1 MIAGQRYN
9 PVHDYRYAVT
19 ETAIESWKMA
29 RFSNWIIGL
38 VVVLIFASAWYLLNR
53 PANEQPWAGDVG
65 GLTYTPYRKATDL
78 THQSA
83 TREQI
88 TSDVEKMA
96 SITGQIRTYTST
108 GDAYYVPEIA
118 SKMGLRVTAGAW
130 ISTDLKKNQEE
141 INNLIDLAH
150 NVGGVNQLLV
160 GNEVLYRTELNT
172 DQDPKP
178 EQATGAD
185 DKEKA
190 INRAKIEA
198 ERGHLR
204 VQRLIDY
211 INQVKDKVDG
221 IPVST
226 SETFDYY
233 LPHPLVKG
241 DGTAL
246 DGPDL
251 ILAQGHN
258 EDVQKLVNSVDFIAV
273 HILPFWNG
281 VNVNRAVGTIDGSGE
296 EDGNSVLHVYHRLQQ
311 TYPDKRIVVTEVGWP
326 SQGLTRGQ
334 AEASQ
339 VNQGT
344 FLRRFLLAAKKEG
357 IDYFIIE
364 AFDQPAKMQS
374 GGGVEAYWGLWDAN
388 GNPKP
393 TLAGVLV
400 NNQNWRSLAIAT
412 IALGLPFV
420 FWVLRANFDL
430 NRRGRIFVA
439 LLMQGGVMVAVAI
452 YALYSTRYLTW
463 VDIAALGMVAPATLL
478 LLCIFLI
485 EGAEMALNL
494 WLGKTS
500 RRLVPPPID
509 GSWKLPKVSVHVPCY
524 NEPPEMMI
532 ETIKALEKLDYADY
546 EVLIIDNNTKDDA
559 VWKPVEAYINSLGKP
574 NFRFFHLP
582 NWPGYKAGALNFGIT
597 QTHPD
602 AEVIATIDSDYVVRS
617 DWLKN
622 LVPHFADPQV
632 ALVQAPQDYSDG
644 NDGLFKRMC
653 FWEYAGF
660 FYLGMRTRDEKNA
673 IIQHGTMALI
683 RTSALKAAGNWAE
696 WCITEDAELGLRL
709 FEAGHRAIYTEKS
722 YGKGLMPDSFEAYRK
737 QRYRWAYGAMQIL
750 KGHWRN
756 LLPFSKQG
764 GLNPSQRYQFLAG
777 WMPWIADGLQLLF
790 VAMAVLW
797 SIGTLVKP
805 QLIQPPLT
813 LFLVVTLGMFFFKV
827 GKSMW
832 LYASKVPCSALDNF
846 LAAIAGLALSH
857 AVAKAVWRGLFT
869 SNLPFHRT
877 PKMENSPAVIRAL
890 VSAREEALIFLALL
904 GCAATL
910 LWMRALDT
918 NTIINQFVTPTEWT
932 LRAIW
937 VAIGQTLHGLW
948 SVEWVMQPDAAMWA
962 ALLLVQAL
970 PFFCAVVMAMISAMP
985 HEQHPPMAR
994 IDANNEPTKPVA
1006 LEDNLANAARTAA
1019 TDPAPT
1025 SAI

>member
-1 MIAGQRYN
+1 M
-9 PVHDYRYAVT
+9 T
-19 ETAIESWKMA
+19 

-53 PANEQPWAGDVG
+53 PANEKPWDGDVG
-65 GLTYTPYRKATDL
+65 GLTYTPYRTSTDL
-78 THQSA
+78 HNLKAS
-83 TREQI
+83 RDQI

-96 SITGQIRTYTST
+96 SITSQIRTYTTT

-130 ISTDLKKNQEE
+130 ISDDAKKNQEE

-160 GNEVLYRTELNT
+160 GNEVLYRHELNQDPVLTDQPETNSSATAEAATTDETELAHRRVNHMV
-172 DQDPKP
+172 KL
-178 EQATGAD
+178 
-185 DKEKA
+185 
-190 INRAKIEA
+190 INYVRS
-198 ERGHLR
+198 
-204 VQRLIDY
+204 
-211 INQVKDKVDG
+211 KVDG

-226 SETFDYY
+226 SETFDFW
-233 LPHPLVKG
+233 LPRPLTDANGKALEG
-241 DGTAL
+241 DAL
-246 DGPDL
+246 KA
-251 ILAQGHN
+251 AQAHN
-258 EDVQKLVNSVDFIAV
+258 EDVKKLVDSVDYIAV
-273 HILPFWNG
+273 HILPFWNR
-281 VNVNRAVGTIDGSGE
+281 VNVDDAIDGGQGKN
-296 EDGNSVLHVYHRLQQ
+296 GNAVLEVYHRLQQ

-326 SQGLTRGQ
+326 SQGQQQGQ

-344 FLRRFLLAAKKEG
+344 FLRRFLLAAKKES

-420 FWVLRANFDL
+420 FWVLRANFEL
-430 NRRGRIFVA
+430 NRRGRLFLA
-439 LLMQGGVMVAVAI
+439 LLMQGGVMITVAI

-478 LLCIFLI
+478 LLIIFLI

-532 ETIKALEKLDYADY
+532 ETIKALEKLDYGDY

-602 AEVIATIDSDYVVRS
+602 AQVIATIDSDYVVRS

-683 RTSALKAAGNWAE
+683 RTSALKEAGNWAE

-709 FEAGHRAIYTEKS
+709 FEAGHRAVYTEKS

-750 KGHWRN
+750 KGHWRE
-756 LLPFSKQG
+756 LIPFSKVG

-790 VAMAVLW
+790 VAMAVVW
-797 SIGTLVKP
+797 SIGTLVWP
-805 QLIQPPLT
+805 QMIQPPLT

-846 LAAIAGLALSH
+846 YAAVAGLALSH

-890 VSAREEALIFLALL
+890 VSAREEAGLFLALA
-904 GCAATL
+904 GCAGAL
-910 LWMRALDT
+910 LWVRALAVGDM
-918 NTIINQFVTPTEWT
+918 IGQFTAPTEATWP
-932 LRAIW
+932 AIK

-948 SVEWVMQPDAAMWA
+948 TIDWIKQPDAFMWA
-962 ALLLVQAL
+962 MLLLVQAL
-970 PFFCAVVMAMISAMP
+970 PFFCAVVMAMISCFP
-985 HEQHPPMAR
+985 HRQQPPVAR
-994 IDANNEPTKPVA
+994 IDAGSPQPA
-1006 LEDNLANAARTAA
+1006 PAAMAGGDMANAARTANGEVAA
-1019 TDPAPT
+1019 TPAT
-1025 SAI
+1025 

>member
-1 MIAGQRYN
+1 M
-9 PVHDYRYAVT
+9 T
-19 ETAIESWKMA
+19 
-29 RFSNWIIGL
+29 RFSNWIIGV

-53 PANEQPWAGDVG
+53 PANEEPWDGDVG
-65 GLTYTPYRKATDL
+65 GLTYTPYRTATDL
-78 THQSA
+78 SHLTAS
-83 TREQI
+83 RDQI

-96 SITGQIRTYTST
+96 GITSQIRTYTST

-130 ISTDLKKNQEE
+130 ISTDLQKNDAE
-141 INNLIDLAH
+141 IKNLIDLAQ
-150 NVGGVNQLLV
+150 NVGGVNQVLV

-178 EQATGAD
+178 ESATGDGD
-185 DKEKA
+185 DKKVNTA
-190 INRAKIEA
+190 IIQAQRA
-198 ERGHLR
+198 HLR
-204 VQRLIDY
+204 TDRLIAY
-211 INQVKDKVDG
+211 INQVKDKVEG

-226 SETFDYY
+226 SETFDYW
-233 LPHPLVKG
+233 LPHPLTKG
-241 DGTAL
+241 DGSPL
-246 DGPDL
+246 DKWDL
-251 ILAQGHN
+251 VREQGHN
-258 EDVQKLVNSVDFIAV
+258 DDVKKLVDSVDFIAV

-281 VNVNRAVGTIDGSGE
+281 VNVNRAVGAIDGDSD

-311 TYPDKRIVVTEVGWP
+311 AYPEKRIVVTEVGWP

-344 FLRRFLLAAKKEG
+344 FLRRFLLAAKKEN

-393 TLAGVLV
+393 TLVGVLV

-430 NRRGRIFVA
+430 NRRGRVFVA
-439 LLMQGGVMVAVAI
+439 LLMQGGVMITVAI

-463 VDIAALGMVAPATLL
+463 IDITALAMVAPATLL
-478 LLCIFLI
+478 LLIIFLI

-532 ETIKALEKLDYADY
+532 ETIRALEKLDYANY
-546 EVLIIDNNTKDDA
+546 EVLIIDNNTKDEA
-559 VWKPVEAYINSLGKP
+559 VWKPVEAYINALGKP

-582 NWPGYKAGALNFGIT
+582 NWPGYKAGALNYGIT
-597 QTHPD
+597 QTDPD

-622 LVPHFADPQV
+622 LVPHFADPKV

-644 NDGLFKRMC
+644 HDGLFKRMC

-683 RTSALKAAGNWAE
+683 RTSALKQAGNWAE

-709 FEAGHRAIYTEKS
+709 FEAGHRAVYTEKS
-722 YGKGLMPDSFEAYRK
+722 YGKGLMPDSFDAYRK

-750 KGHWRN
+750 KGHWRE
-756 LLPFSKQG
+756 LIPFSKVG

-790 VAMAVLW
+790 VAMALLW
-797 SIGTLVKP
+797 SIGTLIWP
-805 QLIQPPLT
+805 QLVQPPLT

-846 LAAIAGLALSH
+846 YAAIAGLALSH

-890 VSAREEALIFLALL
+890 VSAREEAFLFLALAA
-904 GCAATL
+904 CAGAL
-910 LWMRALDT
+910 LWIRALDT
-918 NTIINQFVTPTEWT
+918 SKILAQFVWPNEVSFG
-932 LRAIW
+932 AIST
-937 VAIGQTLHGLW
+937 AIGQTVHGLW
-948 SVEWVMQPDAAMWA
+948 VIDWVMQPDAAMWA
-962 ALLLVQAL
+962 ALLMVQAL
-970 PFFCAVVMAMISAMP
+970 PFFCAVVMAMISAFP
-985 HEQHPPMAR
+985 HRRQPPVAR
-994 IDANNEPTKPVA
+994 IDAGNNVPASPVA
-1006 LEDNLANAARTAA
+1006 VDDNLANAARTAA
-1019 TDPAPT
+1019 GDTAATPVT
-1025 SAI
+1025 

>member
-1 MIAGQRYN
+1 M
-9 PVHDYRYAVT
+9 VAVT
-19 ETAIESWKMA
+19 GTALESKKMA

-53 PANEQPWAGDVG
+53 PANEQPWNGDVG
-65 GLTYTPYRKATDL
+65 GLTYTPYRTSTDL
-78 THQSA
+78 QHLSA

-96 SITGQIRTYTST
+96 SITSQIRTYTST

-130 ISTDLKKNQEE
+130 ISDDAKKNQEE
-141 INNLIDLAH
+141 VSNLIDLAH

-160 GNEVLYRTELNT
+160 GNEVLYRHELKDEPALPGDPQPT
-172 DQDPKP
+172 APAQDQSGQPKP
-178 EQATGAD
+178 SDIDQAHARVD
-185 DKEKA
+185 HLVKWINYVRSKA
-190 INRAKIEA
+190 
-198 ERGHLR
+198 
-204 VQRLIDY
+204 
-211 INQVKDKVDG
+211 DG

-226 SETFDYY
+226 SETFDFW
-233 LPHPLVKG
+233 LPWPLTDGNGKPLEG
-241 DGTAL
+241 DK
-246 DGPDL
+246 
-251 ILAQGHN
+251 LAAAQAHN
-258 EDVQKLVNSVDFIAV
+258 QDVQKLVNSVDFIAV

-281 VNVNRAVGTIDGSGE
+281 VNVDRAVGALDDSAD

-326 SQGLTRGQ
+326 SQGLTQGQ

-364 AFDQPAKMQS
+364 AFDQPSKMQS

-532 ETIKALEKLDYADY
+532 ETIKALEKLDYGDY

-582 NWPGYKAGALNFGIT
+582 NWPGYKAGALNYGIT

-602 AEVIATIDSDYVVRS
+602 ADVIATIDSDYVVRS

-683 RTSALKAAGNWAE
+683 RTSALKTAGNWAE

-750 KGHWRN
+750 KGHWRE
-756 LLPFSKQG
+756 LMPFSKQG

-797 SIGTLVKP
+797 SIGTLVWP

-890 VSAREEALIFLALL
+890 VSAREEAGIFLALL
-904 GCAATL
+904 GCAIAL
-910 LWMRALDT
+910 MWMRALDT
-918 NTIINQFVTPTEWT
+918 TTIINQFVTPTEFT
-932 LRAIW
+932 FAAIKT
-937 VAIGQTLHGLW
+937 AIGQSLHGLW
-948 SVEWVMQPDAAMWA
+948 VIDWVRQPDAAMWA

-985 HEQHPPMAR
+985 HQPQPPVAR
-994 IDANNEPTKPVA
+994 IDASKEPQKPVA
-1006 LEDNLANAARTAA
+1006 LNEDLANAARTAA
-1019 TDPAPT
+1019 ADAAPT
-1025 SAI
+1025 SI